1 MLNSGFARSES
12 WNNPPGLDT
21 VMVGDLERTR
31 LKDIKKIIF
40 FAGVNDGLVPSAN
53 SGSGIITDMER
64 EFLRSANM
72 L

>member
-1 MLNSGFARSES
+1 
-12 WNNPPGLDT
+12 
-21 VMVGDLERTR
+21 MVGDLERTR

-64 EFLRSANM
+64 EFLRSANYV
-72 L
+72 LAPTAKENIIY